1 MRSDAQK
8 RADREY
14 MDKNYSTFSVKMKKN
29 EYNAISAYCK
39 KMNISKAR
47 FVVWACNY
55 FMGQGILPPESEVD
69 QTEDYSDSD
78 NNEL

>member
-55 FMGQGILPPESEVD
+55 FMDNGELPPESEVD
-69 QTEDYSDSD
+69 QIEDNTESD
-78 NNEL
+78 NNGT